1 MNPARAGRKEAMR
14 AMTTKRRKLTRDVE
28 RVYPA
33 RAWVAKLRSL
43 ADCIEQGRPYRIQV
57 AGERIYIPADA
68 VISVEHERGSGQEE
82 LEFQLKWPVRRRG
95 AAWQQTGGK

>member
-1 MNPARAGRKEAMR
+1 MMTRQRKP
-14 AMTTKRRKLTRDVE
+14 KRDVE

-82 LEFQLKWPVRRRG
+82 LEFQLKWPVRRRS
-95 AAWQQTGGK
+95 AARRLTEGKR